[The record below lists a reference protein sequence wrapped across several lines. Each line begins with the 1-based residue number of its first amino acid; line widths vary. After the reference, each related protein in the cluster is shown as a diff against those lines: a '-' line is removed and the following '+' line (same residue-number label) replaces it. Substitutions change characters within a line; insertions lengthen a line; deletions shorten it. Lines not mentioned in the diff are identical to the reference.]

1 MMKVKINF
9 TPYYEWY
16 AKWIDWK
23 KVSVNDF
30 VNGKIE
36 NPFGMLDEWLDIISI
51 KPTQN
56 DIGKEIYYSLNALQR
71 NEITYDTY
79 LEGCVIKKGVITDI
93 SKNIL
98 QIDGKDY
105 IYSQYN
111 TVLFDCSHGKFL
123 WCRCSCY
130 TSGNLFPWNQRTG
143 CQHIPVSIFLFIGK
157 AINV

>member
-36 NPFGMLDEWLDIISI
+36 NPFSMLDEWLDIISI

-79 LEGCVIKKGVITDI
+79 LEGCVIKRGVITDI
-93 SKNIL
+93 TENIL

-111 TVLFDCSHGKFL
+111 TVLFDKPEYCISYLHYDGTNIFEGDEL
-123 WCRCSCY
+123 LPMFNE
-130 TSGNLFPWNQRTG
+130 NLF
-143 CQHIPVSIFLFIGK
+143 IVEI
-157 AINV
+157 

>member
-36 NPFGMLDEWLDIISI
+36 NPFSMLDEWLDIISI

-79 LEGCVIKKGVITDI
+79 LEGCVIKRGVITDI
-93 SKNIL
+93 TENIL

-111 TVLFDCSHGKFL
+111 TVLFDKPEYCILYLHYDGTNIFEGNELLPMFL
-123 WCRCSCY
+123 S
-130 TSGNLFPWNQRTG
+130 LI
-143 CQHIPVSIFLFIGK
+143 HISEPTRPY
-157 AINV
+157 

>member
-111 TVLFDCSHGKFL
+111 TVLFDKPEYCIL
-123 WCRCSCY
+123 Y
-130 TSGNLFPWNQRTG
+130 LVNAP
-143 CQHIPVSIFLFIGK
+143 
-157 AINV
+157 

>member
-36 NPFGMLDEWLDIISI
+36 NPFSMLDEWLDIISI

-79 LEGCVIKKGVITDI
+79 LEGCAFARPSEVRCAELTITGKHQKSANDI
-93 SKNIL
+93 RYSI
-98 QIDGKDY
+98 
-105 IYSQYN
+105 SQYQVSAKTDNLTVTRINAVTVTSSRQHAMRKN
-111 TVLFDCSHGKFL
+111 TTIAKTMPVEPLF
-123 WCRCSCY
+123 
-130 TSGNLFPWNQRTG
+130 
-143 CQHIPVSIFLFIGK
+143 
-157 AINV
+157 

>member
-1 MMKVKINF
+1 MKVKVDF

-30 VNGKIE
+30 VNGKVE
-36 NPFGMLDEWLDIISI
+36 NPFSMLDEWLDIISI

-93 SKNIL
+93 SENIL
-98 QIDGKDY
+98 QIDNKDY

-111 TVLFDCSHGKFL
+111 TVLFDKPEYCILYLHYDGTNIFEGNELFQMGGKNDLFRL
-123 WCRCSCY
+123 WEY
-130 TSGNLFPWNQRTG
+130 
-143 CQHIPVSIFLFIGK
+143 
-157 AINV
+157 

>member
-9 TPYYEWY
+9 IPYYEWY
-16 AKWIDWK
+16 AKWIDWE

-30 VNGKIE
+30 VNGKIK
-36 NPFGMLDEWLDIISI
+36 NPFSMLDEWLDIISI

-79 LEGCVIKKGVITDI
+79 LEGCVIKRGVITDI
-93 SKNIL
+93 LENIL

-111 TVLFDCSHGKFL
+111 TVLFDKPEYCILYLHYDGTNIFE
-123 WCRCSCY
+123 
-130 TSGNLFPWNQRTG
+130 GNELLPMFSEG
-143 CQHIPVSIFLFIGK
+143 LFIVE
-157 AINV
+157 I

>member
-36 NPFGMLDEWLDIISI
+36 NPFSMLDEWLDIISI

-79 LEGCVIKKGVITDI
+79 LELYKRT
-93 SKNIL
+93 
-98 QIDGKDY
+98 
-105 IYSQYN
+105 
-111 TVLFDCSHGKFL
+111 
-123 WCRCSCY
+123 SCY
-130 TSGNLFPWNQRTG
+130 
-143 CQHIPVSIFLFIGK
+143 
-157 AINV
+157 

>member
-23 KVSVNDF
+23 KVSVDDF
-30 VNGKIE
+30 VKGKIE
-36 NPFGMLDEWLDIISI
+36 NPFSMLDEWLDIISI

-79 LEGCVIKKGVITDI
+79 LEGCVIKRGEITDI
-93 SKNIL
+93 SENIL
-98 QIDGKDY
+98 QIDNKDY

-111 TVLFDCSHGKFL
+111 TVLFDKPEYCILYLHYDGTNIFE
-123 WCRCSCY
+123 
-130 TSGNLFPWNQRTG
+130 GNELLPMFNED
-143 CQHIPVSIFLFIGK
+143 LFIVE
-157 AINV
+157 I

>member
-79 LEGCVIKKGVITDI
+79 LEGWANNMIVFVIISIITKI
-93 SKNIL
+93 
-98 QIDGKDY
+98 
-105 IYSQYN
+105 
-111 TVLFDCSHGKFL
+111 
-123 WCRCSCY
+123 
-130 TSGNLFPWNQRTG
+130 
-143 CQHIPVSIFLFIGK
+143 
-157 AINV
+157 